1 MNKRVLGIGG
11 ISCLIISVIFT
22 ILSTNALQVD
32 GTSLDFLIQQMFQ
45 QERLL
50 WIEVI
55 LMITL
60 HYLEI

>member
-32 GTSLDFLIQQMFQ
+32 GTSLDFSNPTD
-45 QERLL
+45 
-50 WIEVI
+50 VSAGAT
-55 LMITL
+55 TL
-60 HYLEI
+60 DRRDFTSNMY